1 MSHTLVIMLVAL
13 FFSALFSGLEIAF
26 VSADRLRFEMD
37 VERHTFSSRLLERF
51 FRNPNIYIST
61 MLVGNNIALVLYS
74 TMMAHL
80 IEMLLGLIPGF
91 NISSEFVLIVIE
103 TLVSTAI
110 VIVVGEF
117 VPKTLFRSNPNGKLN
132 ILAFPIYLIYIILYP
147 ISLFTTWLS
156 RLLLRMLGVR
166 IDKDNTAKAFSKV
179 DLDYFVQS
187 GLSGTEEDSQPDQE
201 VRIFQ
206 NVLDFSN
213 VKTRDCM
220 VPRNEI
226 CAVEK
231 GVSWN
236 ALRERFI
243 ETGYSKILV
252 YDEDMDHIIG
262 YIHSSELFRH
272 KDDWRDHI
280 QTVPF
285 VPETLAAQKLMKQLM
300 ARKKSLAVV
309 VDEFGGTS
317 GIVSLEDIIE
327 EILGDIQDEH
337 DVTNLVAKETDDG
350 WLLSGRM
357 EIDRVNSMFGLSI
370 PESDEY
376 MTVGGLIL
384 NKAKGFPKVNE
395 KINIGDYSF
404 RILKRGETKIELVEL
419 TLLNK

>member
-37 VERHTFSSRLLERF
+37 VERNTFSSRLLERF

-80 IEMLLGLIPGF
+80 IEMLLPQGLIV
-91 NISSEFVLIVIE
+91 NEFLMIVLE

-117 VPKTLFRSNPNGKLN
+117 VPKTVFRYNPNGKLN
-132 ILAFPIYLIYIILYP
+132 FMAFPIYLIYIILYP

-156 RLLLRMLGVR
+156 RIILRILGVR
-166 IDKDNTAKAFSKV
+166 IDRENTAKAFSKV

-187 GLSGTEEDSQPDQE
+187 GLSGTEEDSQPDSE

-220 VPRNEI
+220 VPRNEV

-272 KDDWRDHI
+272 KADWRDHI
-280 QTVPF
+280 QTVSF

-337 DVTNLVAKETDDG
+337 DVTNLIAKKTDDG
-350 WLLSGRM
+350 YLFSGRM
-357 EIDRVNSMFGLSI
+357 EIDRVNSMVGLDI

-384 NKAKGFPKVNE
+384 NRAKGFPKVNE
-395 KINIGDYSF
+395 KINVGDYSF

-419 TLLNK
+419 TLNK

>member
-1 MSHTLVIMLVAL
+1 MTHTLVIMLVAL
-13 FFSALFSGLEIAF
+13 AFSALFSGLEIAF

-61 MLVGNNIALVLYS
+61 ILVGNNIALVLYS

-80 IEMLLGLIPGF
+80 IEMLLPEGF
-91 NISSEFVLIVIE
+91 ISNEFLLIVVE

-110 VIVVGEF
+110 VIVIGEF
-117 VPKTLFRSNPNGKLN
+117 VPKMLFRSNPNGKLN

-156 RLLLRMLGVR
+156 RIILRIMGVR
-166 IDKDNTAKAFSKV
+166 IDKENTAKAFSKV

-187 GLSGTEEDSQPDQE
+187 GLSGTEEDNQPDQE

-272 KDDWRDHI
+272 KNDWREHI

-337 DVTNLVAKETDDG
+337 DVTNLIAKETDEG

-357 EIDRVNSMFGLSI
+357 EIDRVNSMFSLSI

-395 KINIGDYSF
+395 KIIVGEYSF

-419 TLLNK
+419 TLNK

>member
-1 MSHTLVIMLVAL
+1 MLVAL

-74 TMMAHL
+74 TMMARL
-80 IEMLLGLIPGF
+80 IETLIPQGII
-91 NISSEFVLIVIE
+91 NDEFLLIVIE

-110 VIVVGEF
+110 VIVIGEF

-156 RLLLRMLGVR
+156 RIILRIMGVR
-166 IDKDNTAKAFSKV
+166 IDKENTVKAFSKV

-187 GLSGTEEDSQPDQE
+187 GLSGAEEDSQPDSE

-231 GVSWN
+231 EVSWN

-252 YDEDMDHIIG
+252 YEGDMDHIIG

-272 KDDWRDHI
+272 KNDWREHI
-280 QTVPF
+280 QNVPF

-337 DVTNLVAKETDDG
+337 DVTNLIAKKTDDG

-357 EIDRVNSMFGLSI
+357 EISRVNEMFGLDI

-384 NKAKGFPKVNE
+384 SKAKGFPKVNE
-395 KINIGDYSF
+395 KVTVDSYTF
-404 RILKRGETKIELVEL
+404 RVLKKGETKIELVEL
-419 TLLNK
+419 TQKSS

>member
-1 MSHTLVIMLVAL
+1 MSHTLTIMLVAL

-26 VSADRLRFEMD
+26 VSADRLRFELD
-37 VERHTFSSRLLERF
+37 VENRTFSSRILERF
-51 FRNPNIYIST
+51 FRNPNIYLST

-80 IEMLLGLIPGF
+80 IEMLLPQGF
-91 NISSEFVLIVIE
+91 ITNEFLLVVLE

-117 VPKTLFRSNPNGKLN
+117 LPKSIFRSNPNGKLN
-132 ILAFPIYLIYIILYP
+132 ILAFPIFLIYIILYP
-147 ISLFTTWLS
+147 ISLFTTWVS
-156 RLLLRMLGVR
+156 RLLLMVFGIR
-166 IDKDNTAKAFSKV
+166 IDKENTAKAFSKI
-179 DLDYFVQS
+179 DLDFFVHS
-187 GLSGTEEDSQPDQE
+187 GLTGSEEDSQPDSE

-231 GVSWN
+231 GESWN
-236 ALRERFI
+236 SLRERFI
-243 ETGYSKILV
+243 ETGYSKLLV
-252 YDEDMDHIIG
+252 FDEDMDHIIG

-272 KDDWRDHI
+272 KEDWNRHI
-280 QTVPF
+280 QTMPF

-300 ARKKSLAVV
+300 ARKKSIAVV

-317 GIVSLEDIIE
+317 GMVSLEDIIE
-327 EILGDIQDEH
+327 ELLGDIEDEH
-337 DVTNLVAKETDDG
+337 DVTNLIAKKTDDG
-350 WLLSGRM
+350 YLLSGRM
-357 EIDRVNSMFGLSI
+357 EIDRVNGMFGLNI

-376 MTVGGLIL
+376 MTVGGLIITQ
-384 NKAKGFPKVNE
+384 AKGFPKVNE
-395 KINIGDYSF
+395 KITVGDYSF

>member
-1 MSHTLVIMLVAL
+1 MSHILIIMLVAL

-37 VERHTFSSRLLERF
+37 VERNTFSSKLLGRF
-51 FRNPNIYIST
+51 FRNPNIYLST
-61 MLVGNNIALVLYS
+61 MLVGNNIALVVYS
-74 TMMAHL
+74 TMMATL
-80 IEMLLGLIPGF
+80 IEYLLG
-91 NISSEFVLIVIE
+91 VLGINLSADSFLVIVLE

-110 VIVVGEF
+110 VIVVGEY
-117 VPKTLFRSNPNGKLN
+117 VPKTLFRNNPNGMLN
-132 ILAFPIYLIYIILYP
+132 VLSFPIYLIYILLYP
-147 ISLFTTWLS
+147 ISLFTTWISRIVLRLS
-156 RLLLRMLGVR
+156 GVR
-166 IDKDNTAKAFSKV
+166 IDKEKTDKAFSRV
-179 DLDYFVQS
+179 DLDYFIQS
-187 GLSGTEEDSQPDQE
+187 GLNGNENDKEPEQE

-213 VKTRDCM
+213 VRTRDCM
-220 VPRNEI
+220 VPRNEV

-231 GVSWN
+231 NSSWN
-236 ALRERFI
+236 SLRERFI

-272 KDDWRDHI
+272 KEDWNEHI

-285 VPETLAAQKLMKQLM
+285 VPETLLAQKLMKQLM

-317 GIVSLEDIIE
+317 GIISLEDIVE

-337 DVTNLVAKETDDG
+337 DVTNLVARKTDDG
-350 WLLSGRM
+350 YLLSGRM
-357 EIDRVNSMFGLSI
+357 EIDKVNSMFSLDV

-384 NKAKGFPKVNE
+384 HEAKGFPKVNE
-395 KINIGDYSF
+395 RVKVGDYTF
-404 RILKRGETKIELVEL
+404 RILKRGQTKIELVEL
-419 TLLNK
+419 TVNK

>member
-80 IEMLLGLIPGF
+80 IELLLPQGLIT
-91 NISSEFVLIVIE
+91 NEFLLIVIE

-117 VPKTLFRSNPNGKLN
+117 VPKTLFRFNPNGKLN
-132 ILAFPIYLIYIILYP
+132 FLAFPIYLIYIILYP

-156 RLLLRMLGVR
+156 RIILRMFGIR
-166 IDKDNTAKAFSKV
+166 IDKDNTEKAFSKV

-187 GLSGTEEDSQPDQE
+187 GLTGADEENQPDQE
-201 VRIFQ
+201 VQIFQ

-220 VPRNEI
+220 VPRNEV

-236 ALRERFI
+236 ALREMFI

-252 YDEDMDHIIG
+252 YEEDMDHIIG

-272 KDDWRDHI
+272 KNDWQEHI

-337 DVTNLVAKETDDG
+337 DVTNLIAKETADG

-395 KINIGDYSF
+395 KVNVGDYSF

-419 TLLNK
+419 TLNK

>member
-1 MSHTLVIMLVAL
+1 MTHTLVILLVAL

-51 FRNPNIYIST
+51 FRNPNIYLST
-61 MLVGNNIALVLYS
+61 ILVGNNIALVLYS

-80 IEMLLGLIPGF
+80 IEMLLPEGLID
-91 NISSEFVLIVIE
+91 NEFLLIVIE

-110 VIVVGEF
+110 VIVIGEF
-117 VPKTLFRSNPNGKLN
+117 VPKMLFRSNPNGKLN
-132 ILAFPIYLIYIILYP
+132 ILAFPIYLIYILLYP
-147 ISLFTTWLS
+147 ISQFTTWLS
-156 RLLLRMLGVR
+156 RILLRIMGVR
-166 IDKDNTAKAFSKV
+166 IDKENTAKAFSKV

-187 GLSGTEEDSQPDQE
+187 GLSGAEENSQPDQE

-220 VPRNEI
+220 VPRNEV

-236 ALRERFI
+236 ALREMFI

-252 YDEDMDHIIG
+252 YEEDMDHIIG

-272 KDDWRDHI
+272 KNDWQEHI
-280 QTVPF
+280 QAVPF

-337 DVTNLVAKETDDG
+337 DVTNLIAKQTDDG

-357 EIDRVNSMFGLSI
+357 EIDRVNSMFGLDI

-384 NKAKGFPKVNE
+384 SKAKGFPKVNE
-395 KINIGDYSF
+395 KINVGEYSF

-419 TLLNK
+419 TLNK

>member
-1 MSHTLVIMLVAL
+1 MSHTLLILLVAL

-26 VSADRLRFEMD
+26 LSSDKLRFEMD

-61 MLVGNNIALVLYS
+61 MLVGNNIALVVYS
-74 TMMAHL
+74 TMMARL
-80 IEMLLGLIPGF
+80 IEALLSKFQGF
-91 NISSEFVLIVIE
+91 CISNEFLLVLIE
-103 TLVSTAI
+103 TLVSTAVVI
-110 VIVVGEF
+110 VIGEF
-117 VPKTLFRSNPNGKLN
+117 VPKTIFRSNPNGKLN

-156 RLLLRMLGVR
+156 RILLRIIGVR
-166 IDKDNTAKAFSKV
+166 IDKENTVKAFSKV

-187 GLSGTEEDSQPDQE
+187 GLSGNEENDQPGQE

-231 GVSWN
+231 GVTWN

-252 YDEDMDHIIG
+252 YDDDMDHIIG

-300 ARKKSLAVV
+300 GRKKSLAVV

-337 DVTNLVAKETDDG
+337 DVTNLIAKKTDDG

-357 EIDRVNSMFGLSI
+357 EISHVNQMFGLNI

-376 MTVGGLIL
+376 MTVGGLML
-384 NKAKGFPKVNE
+384 SRAKGFPKVNE
-395 KINIGDYSF
+395 KVTIDDYTF
-404 RILKRGETKIELVEL
+404 RVLKKGETKIELVEL
-419 TLLNK
+419 TRKPS

>member
-80 IEMLLGLIPGF
+80 IEALLAKIPGF
-91 NISSEFVLIVIE
+91 YVANDFLLIVIE

-110 VIVVGEF
+110 VIVIGEF

-156 RLLLRMLGVR
+156 RIILRIIGVR
-166 IDKDNTAKAFSKV
+166 IDKENTVKAFSKV

-187 GLSGTEEDSQPDQE
+187 GLTGANEDSQPDSE
-201 VRIFQ
+201 VQIFQ

-213 VKTRDCM
+213 VRTRDCM
-220 VPRNEI
+220 VPRNEV

-252 YDEDMDHIIG
+252 YEGDMDHIIG

-272 KDDWRDHI
+272 KNDWREHI
-280 QTVPF
+280 QKVPF
-285 VPETLAAQKLMKQLM
+285 VPETLAAQKLMKQLL

-337 DVTNLVAKETDDG
+337 DVTNLIAKKTDDG

-357 EIDRVNSMFGLSI
+357 EISHVNEMFGLEI

-384 NKAKGFPKVNE
+384 SKAKGFPKVNE
-395 KINIGDYSF
+395 KVTADGYTF
-404 RILKRGETKIELVEL
+404 RVLKKGETKIELVEL
-419 TLLNK
+419 TQEPS

>member
-1 MSHTLVIMLVAL
+1 MSHTLIIMLVAL

-80 IEMLLGLIPGF
+80 IEMLLPQGLIA
-91 NISSEFVLIVIE
+91 NEFLLIVIE

-117 VPKTLFRSNPNGKLN
+117 VPKTLFRFNPNGKLN
-132 ILAFPIYLIYIILYP
+132 FLAFPIYLIYIILYP

-156 RLLLRMLGVR
+156 RIILRMFGVR

-187 GLSGTEEDSQPDQE
+187 GLSGSDEENQPDSE
-201 VRIFQ
+201 VQIFQ

-236 ALRERFI
+236 ALRENFI

-252 YDEDMDHIIG
+252 YDGDMDHIIG

-337 DVTNLVAKETDDG
+337 DVTNLIAKETDDG

-357 EIDRVNSMFGLSI
+357 EIDRVNEMFGLSI

-395 KINIGDYSF
+395 KINVGDYSF

>member
-1 MSHTLVIMLVAL
+1 MLVAL

-26 VSADRLRFEMD
+26 VQADRLRFEMD
-37 VERHTFSSRLLERF
+37 VERHTLGSRLLAPF

-61 MLVGNNIALVLYS
+61 MLVGNNIALVIYS

-80 IEMLLGLIPGF
+80 IEMLLPMGF
-91 NISSEFVLIVIE
+91 IKSEFLLIVLE

-110 VIVVGEF
+110 VIVVGEY
-117 VPKTLFRSNPNGKLN
+117 VPKTVFRSNPNGKLN
-132 ILAFPIYLIYIILYP
+132 FLAFPIYLIYIILYP

-156 RLLLRMLGVR
+156 RIILRMTGVR
-166 IDKDNTAKAFSKV
+166 IDKDNTVKAFSKV

-187 GLSGTEEDSQPDQE
+187 GLSGTQEDSQPDSE

-220 VPRNEI
+220 VPRNEV

-236 ALRERFI
+236 ALREMFI

-252 YDEDMDHIIG
+252 YDEDMDHIVG

-272 KDDWRDHI
+272 KEDWNRHI

-300 ARKKSLAVV
+300 ARKKSIAVV

-327 EILGDIQDEH
+327 EILGDIEDEH
-337 DVTNLVAKETDDG
+337 DVRNLIAKKTDEG
-350 WLLSGRM
+350 YLLSGRM
-357 EIDRVNSMFGLSI
+357 EIDRVNEMFGLDI

-376 MTVGGLIL
+376 MTIGGLIL
-384 NKAKGFPKVNE
+384 HEAKGFPKVNE
-395 KINIGDYSF
+395 KIEIGDYII
-404 RILKRGETKIELVEL
+404 RILKKGDTKIELVEL
-419 TLLNK
+419 TKSDS

>member
-1 MSHTLVIMLVAL
+1 MTHTLIIMLVAL

-80 IEMLLGLIPGF
+80 IELIIPDGIIA
-91 NISSEFVLIVIE
+91 NEFLLIVIE
-103 TLVSTAI
+103 TLISTAI

-117 VPKTLFRSNPNGKLN
+117 VPKTIFRFNPNGKLN
-132 ILAFPIYLIYIILYP
+132 FLAFPIYLIYIILYP

-156 RLLLRMLGVR
+156 RMLLRLLGVR
-166 IDKDNTAKAFSKV
+166 IDKENTAKAFSKV

-187 GLSGTEEDSQPDQE
+187 ALTGKEEDSQPDQE

-272 KDDWRDHI
+272 KNDWCEHI
-280 QTVPF
+280 QMVPF

-327 EILGDIQDEH
+327 EILGEIEDEH
-337 DVTNLVAKETDDG
+337 DVQNLIAKKTDDG
-350 WLLSGRM
+350 YLLSGRM
-357 EIDRVNSMFGLSI
+357 EIDRVNSMFGLDI

-384 NKAKGFPKVNE
+384 TRTKGFPKVNE
-395 KINIGDYSF
+395 KVNVGDYSF

-419 TLLNK
+419 TLNK

>member
-37 VERHTFSSRLLERF
+37 VERHTFSSKLLERF

-74 TMMAHL
+74 TMMARL
-80 IEMLLGLIPGF
+80 IEMLLPAGF
-91 NISSEFVLIVIE
+91 ISDDFLLIVLE

-117 VPKTLFRSNPNGKLN
+117 VPKTLFRTNPNGKLN

-147 ISLFTTWLS
+147 ISLFTTWISRILL
-156 RLLLRMLGVR
+156 RLLGVK
-166 IDKDNTAKAFSKV
+166 IDKENTAKAFSKV

-187 GLSGTEEDSQPDQE
+187 GLSGTEDDNQPDSE

-220 VPRNEI
+220 VPRNEV

-252 YDEDMDHIIG
+252 YEGDMDHIVG

-272 KDDWRDHI
+272 KSDWPDHI

-285 VPETLAAQKLMKQLM
+285 VPETLAAQKLMKQLL

-337 DVTNLVAKETDDG
+337 DVTNLIAKKTDDG

-357 EIDRVNSMFGLSI
+357 EISRVNEMFGLDI
-370 PESDEY
+370 PESEEY

-384 NKAKGFPKVNE
+384 SKAKGFPKVNE
-395 KINIGDYSF
+395 KVAVGDYTF
-404 RILKRGETKIELVEL
+404 RVLKKGETKIELVEL
-419 TLLNK
+419 TRKHS

>member
-1 MSHTLVIMLVAL
+1 MTHTLIIMLVAL
-13 FFSALFSGLEIAF
+13 FFSALFSGLEIGF
-26 VSADRLRFEMD
+26 VQADRLRFEMD
-37 VERHTFSSRLLERF
+37 VEQRTFSSRLLERF

-80 IEMLLGLIPGF
+80 IELLLPQGLIAD
-91 NISSEFVLIVIE
+91 EFLLIVLE

-117 VPKTLFRSNPNGKLN
+117 VPKTIFRSNPNAKLN
-132 ILAFPIYLIYIILYP
+132 FLAFPIYLIYIILYP

-156 RLLLRMLGVR
+156 KLILRMFGVR
-166 IDKDNTAKAFSKV
+166 IDKENAAKAFSKV

-187 GLSGTEEDSQPDQE
+187 GLSSSDNEGQADQE
-201 VRIFQ
+201 VQIFQ

-236 ALRERFI
+236 SLRERFI

-252 YDEDMDHIIG
+252 YDDDMDHIIG

-272 KDDWRDHI
+272 KEDWNKHI
-280 QTVPF
+280 QAVPF

-327 EILGDIQDEH
+327 EILGDIEDEH
-337 DVTNLVAKETDDG
+337 DVQNLVAKKTDEG
-350 WLLSGRM
+350 YLLSGRM
-357 EIDRVNSMFGLSI
+357 EIDKVNSMFGLDI

-376 MTVGGLIL
+376 MTIGGLIL
-384 NKAKGFPKVNE
+384 SKAKGFPKVNE
-395 KINIGDYSF
+395 KILVGDYSL
-404 RILKRGETKIELVEL
+404 RILKKGQTKIELVEL
-419 TLLNK
+419 TKPE

>member
-1 MSHTLVIMLVAL
+1 MSHTLIIMLVAL

-26 VSADRLRFEMD
+26 VQADRLRFEMD

-80 IEMLLGLIPGF
+80 IEALLVKIPGF
-91 NISSEFVLIVIE
+91 SITNEFLLVFVE

-117 VPKTLFRSNPNGKLN
+117 VPKTIFRFNPNGKLN

-156 RLLLRMLGVR
+156 RILLRILGVR
-166 IDKDNTAKAFSKV
+166 IDREKAVKAFSKV

-220 VPRNEI
+220 VPRTEI

-252 YDEDMDHIIG
+252 YEEDMDHIIG

-272 KDDWRDHI
+272 KNGWQDHI
-280 QTVPF
+280 QAVPF

-337 DVTNLVAKETDDG
+337 DVTNLIAKETDEG

-395 KINIGDYSF
+395 KISVGDYSF

-419 TLLNK
+419 TLNK

>member
-1 MSHTLVIMLVAL
+1 MTHTLVIMLVAL
-13 FFSALFSGLEIAF
+13 LFSALFSGLEIAF

-80 IEMLLGLIPGF
+80 IEILLPEGLIS
-91 NISSEFVLIVIE
+91 NEFLLVVVE
-103 TLVSTAI
+103 TLISTAI
-110 VIVVGEF
+110 VIVIAEF

-132 ILAFPIYLIYIILYP
+132 VLAFPIYLIYIILYP

-156 RLLLRMLGVR
+156 RILLRILGVR
-166 IDKDNTAKAFSKV
+166 IDKENTAKAFSKV

-187 GLSGTEEDSQPDQE
+187 GLSGAEEDSQPDQE

-220 VPRNEI
+220 VPRNEV

-236 ALRERFI
+236 ALREMFI

-272 KDDWRDHI
+272 KDDWREHI

-337 DVTNLVAKETDDG
+337 DVTNLIAKETDEG

-357 EIDRVNSMFGLSI
+357 EIDRVNSMFGLDI

-395 KINIGDYSF
+395 KVSVGEYSF

-419 TLLNK
+419 TLNK

>member
-1 MSHTLVIMLVAL
+1 MSHTWVIMLVAL

-37 VERHTFSSRLLERF
+37 VERHTFSSRLLARF

-80 IEMLLGLIPGF
+80 IEALLAMIPGF
-91 NISSEFVLIVIE
+91 SVTNDFLLIVIE

-110 VIVVGEF
+110 VIVIGEF

-156 RLLLRMLGVR
+156 RIILRIIGVR
-166 IDKDNTAKAFSKV
+166 IDRENTVKAFSKV

-187 GLSGTEEDSQPDQE
+187 GLTGTNEDSQPDSE
-201 VRIFQ
+201 VQIFQ

-220 VPRNEI
+220 VPRNEV
-226 CAVEK
+226 CAIEK
-231 GVSWN
+231 EVSWN

-252 YDEDMDHIIG
+252 YEGDMDHIIG

-272 KDDWRDHI
+272 KNDWREHI

-337 DVTNLVAKETDDG
+337 DVTNLIAKKTDDG

-357 EIDRVNSMFGLSI
+357 EISHVNEMFGLEI

-384 NKAKGFPKVNE
+384 SKAKGFPKVNE
-395 KINIGDYSF
+395 KVSVDGYTF
-404 RILKRGETKIELVEL
+404 RVLKKGETKIELVEL
-419 TLLNK
+419 TQEPS

>member
-1 MSHTLVIMLVAL
+1 MSHTLIIMLVAL

-80 IEMLLGLIPGF
+80 IEMLVPEGIIA
-91 NISSEFVLIVIE
+91 NEFLLIVIE
-103 TLVSTAI
+103 TLISTAI

-117 VPKTLFRSNPNGKLN
+117 VPKTIFRFNPNGKLN
-132 ILAFPIYLIYIILYP
+132 FLAFPIYLIYIILYP

-156 RLLLRMLGVR
+156 RMLLRILGVR
-166 IDKDNTAKAFSKV
+166 IDKENTAKAFSKV

-187 GLSGTEEDSQPDQE
+187 ALSGNEESSQPDQE

-220 VPRNEI
+220 VPRNEV

-236 ALRERFI
+236 ALREMFI
-243 ETGYSKILV
+243 ETGYSKIRPILIVVAVISLLILILV
-252 YDEDMDHIIG
+252 I
-262 YIHSSELFRH
+262 S
-272 KDDWRDHI
+272 
-280 QTVPF
+280 
-285 VPETLAAQKLMKQLM
+285 
-300 ARKKSLAVV
+300 
-309 VDEFGGTS
+309 
-317 GIVSLEDIIE
+317 
-327 EILGDIQDEH
+327 
-337 DVTNLVAKETDDG
+337 LVAMRHSIMKKRRDETNRA
-350 WLLSGRM
+350 RM
-357 EIDRVNSMFGLSI
+357 L
-370 PESDEY
+370 
-376 MTVGGLIL
+376 
-384 NKAKGFPKVNE
+384 
-395 KINIGDYSF
+395 
-404 RILKRGETKIELVEL
+404 
-419 TLLNK
+419 

>member
-37 VERHTFSSRLLERF
+37 VERRTFSSRLLERF

-74 TMMAHL
+74 TMMARL
-80 IEMLLGLIPGF
+80 IEMFLPQGFIEDDFLL
-91 NISSEFVLIVIE
+91 VVIE

-110 VIVVGEF
+110 VIVIGEF

-156 RLLLRMLGVR
+156 RIILRMFGVR
-166 IDKDNTAKAFSKV
+166 IDRENTVKAFSKV

-187 GLSGTEEDSQPDQE
+187 GLSGSEEDAQPESE

-213 VKTRDCM
+213 VRTRDCM

-252 YDEDMDHIIG
+252 YEGDMDHIIG

-272 KDDWRDHI
+272 KNDWREHI

-317 GIVSLEDIIE
+317 GIISLEDIIE

-337 DVTNLVAKETDDG
+337 DVTNLIAKKTDDG

-357 EIDRVNSMFGLSI
+357 EISRVNEMFGLDI

-384 NKAKGFPKVNE
+384 SKAKGFPKVNE
-395 KINIGDYSF
+395 KVSVKGYTF
-404 RILKRGETKIELVEL
+404 RVLKKGETKIELVEL
-419 TLLNK
+419 TQEPS

>member
-1 MSHTLVIMLVAL
+1 M
-13 FFSALFSGLEIAF
+13 AF
-26 VSADRLRFEMD
+26 
-37 VERHTFSSRLLERF
+37 
-51 FRNPNIYIST
+51 
-61 MLVGNNIALVLYS
+61 
-74 TMMAHL
+74 
-80 IEMLLGLIPGF
+80 
-91 NISSEFVLIVIE
+91 
-103 TLVSTAI
+103 
-110 VIVVGEF
+110 
-117 VPKTLFRSNPNGKLN
+117 K
-132 ILAFPIYLIYIILYP
+132 
-147 ISLFTTWLS
+147 
-156 RLLLRMLGVR
+156 
-166 IDKDNTAKAFSKV
+166 
-179 DLDYFVQS
+179 DYF
-187 GLSGTEEDSQPDQE
+187 EDVWRKE
-201 VRIFQ
+201 
-206 NVLDFSN
+206 LDFSN
-213 VKTRDCM
+213 VRTRDCM

-252 YDEDMDHIIG
+252 YESDMDHIIG

-272 KDDWRDHI
+272 KNDWREHI

-317 GIVSLEDIIE
+317 GIISLEDIIE

-337 DVTNLVAKETDDG
+337 DVTNLIAKKTDDG

-357 EIDRVNSMFGLSI
+357 EISRVNEMFGLDI

-384 NKAKGFPKVNE
+384 SKAKGFPKVNE
-395 KINIGDYSF
+395 KVSVKGYTF
-404 RILKRGETKIELVEL
+404 RVLKKGETKIELVEL
-419 TLLNK
+419 TQEPF